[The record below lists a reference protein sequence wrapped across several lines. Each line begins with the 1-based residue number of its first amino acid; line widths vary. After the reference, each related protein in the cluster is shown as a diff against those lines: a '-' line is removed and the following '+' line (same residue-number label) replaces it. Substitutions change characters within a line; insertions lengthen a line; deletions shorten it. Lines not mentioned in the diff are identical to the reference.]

1 MIQSELE
8 AISQRLRLLEDQIAI
23 YQVVCAYGYA
33 VDGMNAD
40 AVGAL
45 YAEDG
50 VYAVADLQ
58 SFNGREK
65 IAGITRKRAHL
76 EYVNGGCAHM
86 STLPHV
92 VVKGDKA
99 IATCHTA
106 LLRHAEDGSFYI
118 FRVSASRLE
127 LSRTSAGGWEINHR
141 QNYLLDGGPDG
152 PALLAR
158 LHEGPPAQQ
167 PRA

>member
-1 MIQSELE
+1 MNHSEIE
-8 AISQRLRLLEDQIAI
+8 ALSQRLRLLEDQMAI

-33 VDGMNAD
+33 VDGMNGD

-65 IAGITRKRAHL
+65 IAGITRKKAHL
-76 EYVNGGCAHM
+76 EYVRGGCAHT

-92 VVKGDKA
+92 IVKGDKA
-99 IATCHTA
+99 TATCHTV
-106 LLRHAEDGSFYI
+106 LLRHAEDGDFYI
-118 FRVSASRLE
+118 SRVSASRLE
-127 LSRTSAGGWEINHR
+127 LSRTPAGGWEINHR
-141 QNYLLDGGPDG
+141 QNYLLNGGPCG

-158 LHEGPPAQQ
+158 LHEGPEAPE